1 MQETVPVQE
10 SVKDAF
16 DAERPQ
22 EQSVWG
28 LVISPTVWAA
38 HFLFSY
44 GTAAIY
50 CSKIGGDIMPVRIA
64 VAVYT
69 VAALVVIG
77 LTGLRAYR
85 TWGGLDERMPPL
97 SRHTLEE
104 RRRFIGFAALLLSAI
119 SFIGTVYVALP
130 VLIFETCR

>member
-1 MQETVPVQE
+1 LRETLN
-10 SVKDAF
+10 DAF
-16 DAERPQ
+16 DAERPR

-50 CSKIGGDIMPVRIA
+50 CSKVGGDALPVRIA
-64 VAVYT
+64 VAAYT
-69 VAALVVIG
+69 AAALVTIG

-85 TWGGLDERMPPL
+85 TWGGPEERIPPL

-104 RRRFIGFAALLLSAI
+104 RRRFIGFAGLLLSTI

-130 VLIFETCR
+130 ALIFETCR

>member
-1 MQETVPVQE
+1 VRETVRE
-10 SVKDAF
+10 AL
-16 DAERPQ
+16 DAEKPR

-28 LVISPTVWAA
+28 LVIAPTVWAL
-38 HFLFSY
+38 HFLLSY

-50 CSKIGGDIMPVRIA
+50 CSKFGVDGTPVRIA

-69 VAALVVIG
+69 VVALVIIG

-85 TWGGLDERMPPL
+85 TWGGVNADMPPL
-97 SRHTLEE
+97 SHPGLEE
-104 RRRFIGFAALLLSAI
+104 RRRFIGFATLLLSTM

-130 VLIFETCR
+130 ALIFETCR